1 MRKPYSNLSFE
12 SYLKKYAMSLSQNKT
27 QSLKKLLFEA
37 STSNQRLVEPLI
49 LYIHCNYLDKTYSKF
64 AFQCSEDFMR
74 KYLQI
79 KLNYPNKKDLYSDLE
94 NKKCSNEFNKVYAT
108 YLYQRNR
115 KIVED
120 DLKNKMIQKII
131 LLAREKQI
139 SRYRIAKELKLNPG
153 NLNSFLNHHK
163 TNALSMKKSLLLLNY
178 LSASQ

>member
-1 MRKPYSNLSFE
+1 M
-12 SYLKKYAMSLSQNKT
+12 
-27 QSLKKLLFEA
+27 
-37 STSNQRLVEPLI
+37 
-49 LYIHCNYLDKTYSKF
+49 
-64 AFQCSEDFMR
+64 

-79 KLNYPNKKDLYSDLE
+79 KLNYPNKKELYSDLE
-94 NKKCSNEFNKVYAT
+94 NKKCSNEFNKVYAS
-108 YLYQRNR
+108 YLYQKNR

-153 NLNSFLNHHK
+153 NLNSFLNHRK